1 MNDHRSSASGRA
13 RSGVPVVVVVLM
25 ASAAAGFAAYRLL
38 GRPSSHHPV
47 EVAQGPAS
55 PAPLGTVEAEVAPPT
70 SPAPRVPERLPEL
83 RLPGVDGVVHGL
95 GDWKGRPLLVN
106 FWATWCE
113 PCRREIPLLKKLRR
127 EHAADGLEIVGI
139 AVDYPDEVRQ
149 YAATH
154 GIDYPVLIGESGGLA
169 AANAFGMDPV
179 LPFSVFTDR
188 SGTVVTLR
196 VGELHRDEAEL
207 ILDRIRD
214 VDTGT
219 LSVSTA
225 REQISDGVRRLRRVQ
240 SAPK

>member
-1 MNDHRSSASGRA
+1 
-13 RSGVPVVVVVLM
+13 
-25 ASAAAGFAAYRLL
+25 
-38 GRPSSHHPV
+38 
-47 EVAQGPAS
+47 
-55 PAPLGTVEAEVAPPT
+55 
-70 SPAPRVPERLPEL
+70 
-83 RLPGVDGVVHGL
+83 
-95 GDWKGRPLLVN
+95 
-106 FWATWCE
+106 
-113 PCRREIPLLKKLRR
+113 
-127 EHAADGLEIVGI
+127 
-139 AVDYPDEVRQ
+139 
-149 YAATH
+149 
-154 GIDYPVLIGESGGLA
+154 
-169 AANAFGMDPV
+169 V